1 MWKHIIASSIQ
12 SAFVGALLL
21 IIVSLPSYGGAAT
34 IFGVIAFPI
43 ALFVCLLL
51 AYPLIRLWQF
61 YSWSNGL
68 SFVVYIIA
76 GFVLGFFTPVV
87 IFGVSGTEFSSQ
99 SITFLSIYGGLGV
112 VCSVSAWNYVRKNVA
127 L

>member
-1 MWKHIIASSIQ
+1 MWKHVIASSIQ
-12 SAFVGALLL
+12 SAFLGALLL

-34 IFGVIAFPI
+34 IFGLIAFPV
-43 ALFVCLLL
+43 ALVICLLL

-61 YSWSNGL
+61 YSWSNWV
-68 SFVVYIIA
+68 SIVVYTLS

-87 IFGVSGTEFSSQ
+87 MFGVSGTEFSFQ
-99 SITFLSIYGGLGV
+99 SITFLSVYGGLGL
-112 VCSVSAWNYVRKNVA
+112 VCSLSAWSYVRKNVA

>member
-1 MWKHIIASSIQ
+1 MWKHVIASSIQ

-34 IFGVIAFPI
+34 FFGLIAFPI
-43 ALFVCLLL
+43 ALAICLLL

-61 YSWSNGL
+61 FSWSNWV
-68 SFVVYIIA
+68 SFVAYTLS

-87 IFGVSGTEFSSQ
+87 MFGVSGAEFSFQ
-99 SITFLSIYGGLGV
+99 SITLLSVYGGLGLA
-112 VCSVSAWNYVRKNVA
+112 CSLSAWSYVRKNVA

>member
-34 IFGVIAFPI
+34 IFGLIAFPV
-43 ALFVCLLL
+43 AFVICVLL
-51 AYPLIRLWQF
+51 AYPLIRLWQI
-61 YSWSNGL
+61 YSWSNWVSL
-68 SFVVYIIA
+68 VVYLLA
-76 GFVLGFFTPVV
+76 GFILGFFTPVV
-87 IFGVSGTEFSSQ
+87 LFGVSGTEFSFKSF
-99 SITFLSIYGGLGV
+99 TFLSIYGGLGF
-112 VCSVSAWNYVRKNVA
+112 VCSVSAWSYVRKNVA

>member
-1 MWKHIIASSIQ
+1 MWKHVIASSIQ

-34 IFGVIAFPI
+34 IFGLIAFPI
-43 ALFVCLLL
+43 AFANCLLL

-61 YSWSNGL
+61 YSWSNWV
-68 SFVVYIIA
+68 SFFVYVMA
-76 GFVLGFFTPVV
+76 GFVVGFFTPVV
-87 IFGVSGTEFSSQ
+87 MFGVSGTEFSFQ
-99 SITFLSIYGGLGV
+99 SIAFLSIYGGLGL
-112 VCSVSAWNYVRKNVA
+112 VCSVLAWSYVRRNVA

>member
-34 IFGVIAFPI
+34 VFGVIAFPI
-43 ALFVCLLL
+43 AFFVCLLL

-68 SFVVYIIA
+68 SFVVYVIA
-76 GFVLGFFTPVV
+76 GFVLGFFTPVA
-87 IFGVSGTEFSSQ
+87 IFGVSGTEFSSK
-99 SITFLSIYGGLGV
+99 SISFLSIYGGLGV
-112 VCSVSAWNYVRKNVA
+112 VCSVSAWSYVRKNVA

>member
-34 IFGVIAFPI
+34 IFGLIAFPV
-43 ALFVCLLL
+43 AFVICLVL

-61 YSWSNGL
+61 YSWSNWL
-68 SFVVYIIA
+68 SFVIYLIA
-76 GFVLGFFTPVV
+76 GFVLGFFTPVA
-87 IFGVSGTEFSSQ
+87 IFGSSGTDFSFESVA
-99 SITFLSIYGGLGV
+99 FLSIYGGLGL
-112 VCSVSAWNYVRKNVA
+112 VCSISAWNYVRKNVA